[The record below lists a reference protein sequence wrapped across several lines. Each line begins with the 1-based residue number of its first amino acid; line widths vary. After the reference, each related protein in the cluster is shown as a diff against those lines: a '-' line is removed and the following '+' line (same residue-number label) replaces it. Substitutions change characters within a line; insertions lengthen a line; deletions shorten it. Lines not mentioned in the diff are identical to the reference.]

1 MKKMKVYLFIGLFL
15 CIFFITITMIKTDA
29 KFEPVELTINYE
41 TLCPD
46 SEQFVTTQLSKALSV
61 FDNNLILKLI
71 PYGKANVKLIIF
83 HV

>member
-15 CIFFITITMIKTDA
+15 CIFFITITIIKTET

-46 SEQFVTTQLSKALSV
+46 SELFLTTQLSKALNV
-61 FDNNLILKLI
+61 FENNLILKLI
-71 PYGKANVKLIIF
+71 PYGKANVNCLF
-83 HV
+83 F